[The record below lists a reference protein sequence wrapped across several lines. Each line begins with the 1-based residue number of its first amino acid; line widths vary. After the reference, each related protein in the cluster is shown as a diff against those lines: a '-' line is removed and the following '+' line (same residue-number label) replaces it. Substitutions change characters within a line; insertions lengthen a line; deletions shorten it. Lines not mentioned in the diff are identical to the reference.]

1 MVIPRKMKK
10 GTAKNIKDLAYYSSL
25 GLSVAISIFIGL
37 FLGVWLDNRFDT
49 SPALTLVF
57 LGLGI
62 AAGFKNLVMA
72 AKRSKKL

>member
-1 MVIPRKMKK
+1 MKK
-10 GTAKNIKDLAYYSSL
+10 ETSKNIKDLAYYSSL

-37 FLGVWLDNRFDT
+37 FSGVWLDGKFDT
-49 SPALTLVF
+49 SPVLTLVF

-62 AAGFKNLVMA
+62 AAGFRNLALA